1 MGVKD
6 IYAGSDVDLA
16 ILNPGE
22 IIGWQEIIT
31 KSKDGRKALI
41 GPIQIPDG
49 EIAIKVVGNY
59 MRSLILAKSG
69 KVFTHYGSVY
79 HGAKYA
85 NEVPQEIVGLENIVD
100 CALGSYHGMA
110 LRADGKALCWGMN
123 QWGQCSDNSGDMFN
137 KPRIVKGI
145 PICKK
150 IAFGSIYSLALF
162 RKRGG
167 FRLGKLGGI
176 NSKRKRQ

>member
-1 MGVKD
+1 MALAETGSLYYWGGDRDEEFLSDNFTPRLITNVMGVKD

-85 NEVPQEIVGLENIVD
+85 NEVQQEIVGLENIVD
-100 CALGSYHGMA
+100 CALGVITV
-110 LRADGKALCWGMN
+110 W
-123 QWGQCSDNSGDMFN
+123 
-137 KPRIVKGI
+137 P
-145 PICKK
+145 
-150 IAFGSIYSLALF
+150 
-162 RKRGG
+162 
-167 FRLGKLGGI
+167 
-176 NSKRKRQ
+176 